1 MTTTVSIIDRLR
13 TLIPERSREGLYRA
27 AGAITMLL
35 FGLGVLTSDQAAQ
48 WAQLAVSLI
57 TLLFAFLY
65 AATPW
70 RLALYAVTGPLGSIL
85 MAYGIV
91 NDVRWAV
98 IASSVGYALGI
109 TTAAAKTIQP
119 GTVDPAGQHRR
130 AA

>member
-1 MTTTVSIIDRLR
+1 
-13 TLIPERSREGLYRA
+13 
-27 AGAITMLL
+27 MLL

-65 AATPW
+65 ATTPW
-70 RLALYAVTGPLGSIL
+70 RTALYAITGPLGSIL

-91 NDVRWAV
+91 SDVRWAV
-98 IASSVGYALGI
+98 IAASVGYALGI
-109 TTAAAKTIQP
+109 TTAAAKTVQP
-119 GTVDPAGQHRR
+119 GVPDLAGQHRR